1 MVLSGRICL
10 DETYF
15 SVAPGNRNVKG
26 NGRLYR
32 GLSQNKICA
41 ATATGGTGILLTVCG
56 RAKPSRARMF
66 KAFNGHTKTRS
77 TLIHDGESSHG
88 MLVEAFGLSEE
99 IHASGETRGLP
110 DKSNP
115 MEPINSVH
123 HGLKK
128 FMRQRPSYD
137 RNGLLNWLNLF
148 WFIFTNRGGSM
159 DDAVKKFLQMAILT
173 ERTVRCRR
181 DINKNPDK
189 KGV

>member
-1 MVLSGRICL
+1 MGTVFDARKMPVSEWIETRSTFLSFIRLRVREGKRKRESTGEYWISKVFAVLDGCQKNVVLSGRICL

-66 KAFNGHTKTRS
+66 KAFNGHTKTGS

-88 MLVEAFGLSEE
+88 MLIWAVRGNSRFGRNARTAGQEQSDGAYQL
-99 IHASGETRGLP
+99 
-110 DKSNP
+110 
-115 MEPINSVH
+115 
-123 HGLKK
+123 
-128 FMRQRPSYD
+128 RPP
-137 RNGLLNWLNLF
+137 R
-148 WFIFTNRGGSM
+148 
-159 DDAVKKFLQMAILT
+159 A
-173 ERTVRCRR
+173 
-181 DINKNPDK
+181 
-189 KGV
+189 